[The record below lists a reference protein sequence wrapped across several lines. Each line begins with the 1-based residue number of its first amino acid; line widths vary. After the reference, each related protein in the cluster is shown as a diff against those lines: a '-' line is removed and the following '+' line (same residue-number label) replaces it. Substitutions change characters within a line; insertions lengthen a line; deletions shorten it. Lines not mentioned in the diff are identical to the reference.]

1 MARNRDLSKLLST
14 ANGKIVGSN
23 LDVSFENI
31 SDTGTEGTK
40 VASGTTAQR
49 GSTTGQIRFNSTT
62 GLAEYYTGNVFKSID
77 IAPMITSVN
86 NTNISGD
93 SITAGFDLV
102 ISGTNFATGATVK
115 FIGNDGTQYSSP
127 TVTINSGEQ
136 ITARINTNIDPTK
149 EPFDVQVTS
158 AGGLS
163 SLKEDAFNIDA
174 VPAWTTASGS
184 IGGGFN
190 GDSINLQVTAT
201 DPDGSIS
208 SYAIQSGALPS
219 GVSLNTST
227 GAITGTLPTVG
238 SVTTNTFTVRAT
250 SNSGQT
256 TDRQFNIVNGG
267 SGSTSINTSSGNFT
281 ISQNQPVKV
290 YVIGGGGGGGGD
302 TGDTLSSNE
311 EYGGGGGGGMAYKL
325 FPNLTAGT
333 YSFTVG
339 SGGTGGSATSN
350 PTAGGSSSLTAGGIT
365 VQATGGGH
373 GGTDNVDG
381 GGYTVYTGGS
391 SGRGSFGGAGGVG
404 SGGDINGTGGK
415 GGAGA
420 DDYTLTRTYTTESAY
435 TSGEDTS
442 AGKNGIN
449 GGAGGGGAGSE
460 AANDF
465 GAGSFSIA
473 GHNHGGNGSS
483 TYFTG
488 GGGGG
493 GIDGG
498 GGYTNGGGANASGGT
513 GYTSGGQ
520 GSGDSSSNTASNG
533 SGSVGGAKGSGG
545 GSRGNAGG
553 GGGSHGG
560 GGGGG
565 ADPTNGGGGVG
576 SGAGGGGAVVIVS

>member
-1 MARNRDLSKLLST
+1 MTKARDIADFK
-14 ANGKIVGSN
+14 
-23 LDVSFENI
+23 FENI
-31 SDTGTEGTK
+31 VDTGTEGTK

-49 GSTTGQIRFNSTT
+49 GSTQGQIRFNSTT

-77 IAPMITSVN
+77 IAPMVTSVN

-102 ISGTNFATGATVK
+102 ITGTNFATGATVK
-115 FIGNDGTQYSSP
+115 FIGNDGTIYSSP

-136 ITARINTNIDPTK
+136 VTARIPTNIDASK

-174 VPAWTTASGS
+174 VPAWTTASGT

-190 GDSINLQVTAT
+190 GDTISLQVTAT

-208 SYAIQSGALPS
+208 SYGVQSGALPS

-238 SVTTNTFTVRAT
+238 SVTTSTFTIRAT

-267 SGSTSINTSSGNFT
+267 SGSTSINTSGGNFT
-281 ISQNQPVKV
+281 ISQAQPVKV
-290 YVIGGGGGGGGD
+290 YVIGGGGGGGGE
-302 TGDTLSSNE
+302 GGNDTLASNE

-325 FPNLTAGT
+325 FPNLAAGT

-339 SGGTGGSATSN
+339 SGGSGGSRDAS
-350 PTAGGSSSLTAGGIT
+350 PTAGGTSSITLGGVT
-365 VQATGGGH
+365 LQATGGGA
-373 GGTDNVDG
+373 GGTDNISG
-381 GGYTVYTGGS
+381 GGYTVYS
-391 SGRGSFGGAGGVG
+391 ASGRGSFGGAGGVG
-404 SGGDINGTGGK
+404 SGGDINGTGGQ
-415 GGAGA
+415 GGAGI
-420 DDYTLTRTYTTESAY
+420 DDYTTNRTYTTASAY

-449 GGAGGGGAGSE
+449 GGAGGGGAGTEQMFNPTGSS
-460 AANDF
+460 DF
-465 GAGSFSIA
+465 TVGGL
-473 GHNHGGNGSS
+473 NHGGNGDAS
-483 TYFTG
+483 YYTG

-493 GIDGG
+493 GSDAGG
-498 GGYTNGGGANASGGT
+498 SGSTAGAGGT
-513 GYTSGGQ
+513 GYASGGQ
-520 GSGDSSSNTASNG
+520 GSTDGGSNTSTNG
-533 SGSVGGAKGSGG
+533 GGSVGGARGISSGTT
-545 GSRGNAGG
+545 RGNAGG

-565 ADPTNGGGGVG
+565 ADSSNANGNVG
-576 SGAGGGGAVVIVS
+576 SGAGGGGAVVIIT

>member
-1 MARNRDLSKLLST
+1 MTKARDIADFKFED
-14 ANGKIVGSN
+14 IV
-23 LDVSFENI
+23 
-31 SDTGTEGTK
+31 DTGTEGTK
-40 VASGTTAQR
+40 VAAGTTAQR
-49 GSTTGQIRFNSTT
+49 GSTQGQFRFNSTT

-77 IAPMITSVN
+77 IAPMVTSVN
-86 NTNISGD
+86 NTNIDGD
-93 SITAGFDLV
+93 SITSGFDLV

-115 FIGNDGTQYSSP
+115 FIGNDGTVYSSP

-136 ITARINTNIDPTK
+136 ITARIPTNVDASK

-174 VPAWTTASGS
+174 VPAWTTTAGA

-190 GDSINLQVTAT
+190 GDTINLQVTAT
-201 DPDGSIS
+201 DPDGSIA

-256 TDRQFNIVNGG
+256 ADRQFSIVNGG

-281 ISQNQPVKV
+281 ISQAQPVKV
-290 YVIGGGGGGGGD
+290 YVIGGGGGGGGE
-302 TGDTLSSNE
+302 GGSDTLSSNE

-325 FPNLTAGT
+325 FPNLAAGT

-339 SGGTGGSATSN
+339 SGGTGGSRDSS
-350 PTAGGSSSLTAGGIT
+350 PTAGGTSSLTAGGIT
-365 VQATGGGH
+365 VQATGGGA
-373 GGTDNVDG
+373 GGTDNVSG
-381 GGYTVYTGGS
+381 GGYTVVSSGT

-404 SGGDINGTGGK
+404 SGGDVNGTGGQ
-415 GGAGA
+415 GGAGV
-420 DDYTLTRTYTTESAY
+420 DDYTSNRTYTNATDYINGA
-435 TSGEDTS
+435 DTS

-460 AANDF
+460 EDF
-465 GAGSFSIA
+465 NPTGSSSFVV
-473 GHNHGGNGSS
+473 GGLNHGGNGDAS
-483 TYFTG
+483 YFTG

-493 GIDGG
+493 GTDKGG
-498 GGYTNGGGANASGGT
+498 SGSTAGAGGT
-513 GYTSGGQ
+513 GYASGGQ
-520 GSGDSSSNTASNG
+520 GSTDGTSNTSTNG
-533 SGSVGGAKGSGG
+533 GGSVGGARGVSVGTG
-545 GSRGNAGG
+545 RGNAGG

-565 ADPTNGGGGVG
+565 ADPSNASGNVG
-576 SGAGGGGAVVIVS
+576 SGSGGGGAVVIVS

>member
-1 MARNRDLSKLLST
+1 MAQTKVRFDRAVEGATN
-14 ANGKIVGSN
+14 IVDS
-23 LDVSFENI
+23 
-31 SDTGTEGTK
+31 GTEGTK

-49 GSTTGQIRFNSTT
+49 GSTAGQIRFNSTT

-77 IAPMITSVN
+77 IAPMVTSVN
-86 NTNISGD
+86 NTNIDGD
-93 SITAGFDLV
+93 SITSGFDLV
-102 ISGTNFATGATVK
+102 ITGTNFATGATVK

-136 ITARINTNIDPTK
+136 ITARVNTNIDPSK

-174 VPAWTTASGS
+174 VPAWTTAAGA

-190 GDSINLQVTAT
+190 GDSINLQVTAS
-201 DPDGSIS
+201 DPDGSIA
-208 SYAIQSGALPS
+208 SYGVQSGALPS

-238 SVTTNTFTVRAT
+238 SVTTNTFTIRAT
-250 SNSGQT
+250 TNSGQT
-256 TDRQFNIVNGG
+256 ADRQFSIINGG
-267 SGSTSINTSSGNFT
+267 SGTQTIYTSSGNFT
-281 ISQNQPVKV
+281 ISQNQPVKA
-290 YVIGGGGGGGGD
+290 YVIGGGGGGGGE
-302 TGDTLSSNE
+302 GGSDTLASNE

-325 FPNLTAGT
+325 FTNLTAGT

-339 SGGTGGSATSN
+339 SGGTGGSRDSN
-350 PTAGGSSSLTAGGIT
+350 PTAGGTSSLTAGGVT
-365 VQATGGGH
+365 LQATGGGA
-373 GGTDNVDG
+373 GGTDNVTG
-381 GGYTVYTGGS
+381 GGYTLYASGH
-391 SGRGSFGGAGGVG
+391 GRGSFGGAGGVG
-404 SGGDINGTGGK
+404 SGGDVNGTGGQ
-415 GGAGA
+415 GGAGIS
-420 DDYTLTRTYTTESAY
+420 DYTLTRTYTTLSAY

-460 AANDF
+460 AEFDF
-465 GAGSFSIA
+465 TGSNNLTVGGS
-473 GHNHGGNGSS
+473 NHGGNGSS
-483 TYFTG
+483 AYFTG

-493 GIDGG
+493 GVDGG
-498 GGYTNGGGANASGGT
+498 GNAGANGAAGGS

-520 GSGDSSSNTASNG
+520 GSGDGSSNTASNG
-533 SGSVGGAKGSGG
+533 GGSVGGVKGVSSGT
-545 GSRGNAGG
+545 SRGNAGG

-565 ADPTNGGGGVG
+565 ADPSNANGNVG
-576 SGAGGGGAVVIVS
+576 SGAGGGGAVVIIA